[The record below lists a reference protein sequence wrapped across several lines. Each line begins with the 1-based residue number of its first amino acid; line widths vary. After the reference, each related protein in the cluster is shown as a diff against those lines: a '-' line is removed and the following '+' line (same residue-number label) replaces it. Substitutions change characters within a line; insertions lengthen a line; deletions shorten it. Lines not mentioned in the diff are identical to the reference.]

1 MVELSISKQTFVR
14 IISFAIAIIAALA
27 VCAGINY
34 SNANSARRQLEYS
47 YMRAAEDLSLS
58 LDNIKNTL
66 NKGIYANSA
75 NLADELA
82 EKLVSDASTAKM
94 SLAQLP
100 MNDLEL
106 SKTYKFLSQVGNY
119 ARSLAEKVR
128 GGGELTDEERENL
141 LTLYSCAEEISAEMW
156 SVEQQLES
164 GYLTF
169 EKVSEIADG
178 MEAGQ
183 TSVNVTEGFTD
194 FEEGFESYPT
204 LIYDGPFSDH
214 ILEKT
219 PLMTEGKQMV
229 TQEKA
234 LETAVSQ
241 SGCSKLVSAE
251 SEGGKM
257 PSYVFECEDRTVAI
271 TKNGGY
277 LNYMLNYRRVSQ
289 KNITAEK
296 AVEIAKEYLD
306 KIGYTDMT
314 DTYYEINGNV
324 CVINFAGMQDGTVLY
339 TDLIKVGVAMDNGEV
354 MSADCRGYLTNH
366 CERNLPRAEI
376 SAVDAISRLSPR
388 LICKKVNMCVIPS
401 GGQNELY
408 CYEFRCTD
416 ISGKQALV
424 YVNAATGEEEQ
435 ILLLKISGNGV
446 LTV

>member
-1 MVELSISKQTFVR
+1 MLELSISKQTFVR

-27 VCAGINY
+27 VYAGINY
-34 SNANSARRQLEYS
+34 SNANSVKRQLEYS

-82 EKLVSDASTAKM
+82 EKLVSDAATAKM

-100 MNDLEL
+100 MDDLEL

-128 GGGELTDEERENL
+128 SGNELTDEERENL
-141 LTLYSCAEEISAEMW
+141 LTLYSYAEKISAEMW

-169 EKVSEIADG
+169 EKVSEIADS
-178 MEAGQ
+178 METEQVSA
-183 TSVNVTEGFTD
+183 NVTEGFTD
-194 FEEGFESYPT
+194 FEDSFESYPT

-234 LETAVSQ
+234 LEIAVSQ
-241 SGCSKLVSAE
+241 SGCSELVSAE
-251 SEGGKM
+251 SEQGKM

-271 TKNGGY
+271 TQNGGY
-277 LNYMLNYRRVSQ
+277 LNYMLNYRRVPQ

-314 DTYYEINGNV
+314 DTYYEINSNV
-324 CVINFAGMQDGTVLY
+324 CVINFAGLQDGTVLY
-339 TDLIKVGVAMDNGEV
+339 TDLIKVGVAMDNGEI
-354 MSADCRGYLTNH
+354 MSVDCRGYLTNH
-366 CERNLPRAEI
+366 CERNLPKAEI
-376 SAVDAISRLSPR
+376 SAVDAISRLSTQ

-408 CYEFRCTD
+408 CYEFHCTD
-416 ISGKQALV
+416 TSGKQVLV

-435 ILLLKISGNGV
+435 ILLLKVSGNGT